1 MLEVEQI
8 VKIVLPIT
16 LALIVFILTKDKQHI

>member
-1 MLEVEQI
+1 MLEFEQI
-8 VKIVLPIT
+8 VKIVLPII